1 MRVNRPELSA
11 PAPLHRDSPVLG
23 AKAKAA
29 MTQAQYTMEELRRG
43 VLAKAA
49 SDPGILAAKQKVDA
63 AKVQLA
69 DASKQ
74 LQEARKLQ
82 ARTDEKQLD
91 DEIQRKQNAIVD
103 PTRRR

>member
-1 MRVNRPELSA
+1 
-11 PAPLHRDSPVLG
+11 
-23 AKAKAA
+23 
-29 MTQAQYTMEELRRG
+29 LRRG

-63 AKVQLA
+63 AKLQLA

-82 ARTDEKQLD
+82 ARADEQQLD
-91 DEIQRKQNAIVD
+91 EEIQRKQNAIVD